1 MPFLGFIMAA
11 TFRLRTDPRGS
22 RSNRWNHSAHSNHF
36 EDPVAEIANRLCL
49 LRGHLVIWDD
59 DLAAV
64 LGLSLAQLIERVGGS
79 APLPGEFC
87 FQPEL
92 EEIAA
97 AGRDDVRGR
106 FFRQVFSEHGAF
118 LVARIVNTP
127 ASLAQS
133 IQLVR
138 AFVRRRDALVGGLSR
153 SV

>member
-1 MPFLGFIMAA
+1 MAV
-11 TFRLRTDPRGS
+11 TVRLRAESRGS
-22 RSNRWNHSAHSNHF
+22 RSHQSQ
-36 EDPVAEIANRLCL
+36 DPVAEIANRLCL

-59 DLAAV
+59 DLAEV

-92 EEIAA
+92 EEIVA

-118 LVARIVNTP
+118 LMARIVNTP
-127 ASLAQS
+127 ASLVQS

-138 AFVRRRDALVGGLSR
+138 AFVRRRDALVGSLSG